1 MLNGLFE
8 ADLAIK
14 RNDIEPEAAVS
25 AWLGEQVL
33 AGRGPRRS
41 EGVA

>member
-14 RNDIEPEAAVS
+14 RNDIEPEAAFT

-33 AGRGPRRS
+33 AGRGSGGS